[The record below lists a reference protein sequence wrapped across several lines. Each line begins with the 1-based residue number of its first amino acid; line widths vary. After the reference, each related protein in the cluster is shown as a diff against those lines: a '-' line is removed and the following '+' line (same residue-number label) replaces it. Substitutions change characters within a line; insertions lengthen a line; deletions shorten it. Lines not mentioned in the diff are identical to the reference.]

1 MHVDHGPCRHS
12 GSLASLLLLAASG
25 GALAHAAHEQTPA
38 ERAIEYRQSVY
49 HLIAWNF
56 APLSAALQGKAPYDK
71 DAFALA
77 ASRIAALAPM
87 LPEGFPA
94 GSYVAGKTDAK
105 PELWQ
110 DPAEFARLMKDLAT
124 RSAALAEIARS
135 GDLDQIRP
143 AFEDL
148 AKACKACHKKFR
160 AE

>member
-1 MHVDHGPCRHS
+1 MNFDFSDDQKQLRDQARKYLTEKSPPKAV
-12 GSLASLLLLAASG
+12 
-25 GALAHAAHEQTPA
+25 
-38 ERAIEYRQSVY
+38 RAV
-49 HLIAWNF
+49 LD
-56 APLSAALQGKAPYDK
+56 GKAPYDK

-105 PELWQ
+105 PELWK
-110 DPAEFARLMKDLAT
+110 DPDEFARLMKDLAT
-124 RSAALAEIARS
+124 RSAALAEIAKS
-135 GDLDQIRP
+135 GDLAKIRP

-148 AKACKACHKKFR
+148 TKACKACHKKFR